1 MTSTKNKQL
10 FDIVLPAVEKAVG
23 NLESMYAVA
32 RPVQQAASHYPA
44 GRLAALLG
52 QAEHLT
58 KAGLSKAILPVHGHD
73 RSFDFAGEQSMQ
85 LQESTIHASSLRNRL
100 ADFACLAPVEDPGS
114 PGDPGDSGPSEFRTL
129 QQLAAWRDSVSCK
142 ETLSRKESMDILQVL
157 IRAERAIAEMQRWEA
172 ACTRRWD
179 ALSQEV
185 RQARDKIKT
194 IRARAQKLKE
204 RQSEVDLAA
213 GHRREELWTK
223 LLEATGPGEGDI
235 ATTAAAVHK
244 QLCESDKQ
252 RRQLRDRISADSEKL
267 HRVGSKRRQAQDTV
281 DLLSQLAR
289 KDQNGDAGERHSAD
303 DIVDAELSLEA
314 LIWKQ
319 IREERARFAV
329 PGPPQAP
336 RLALPDLPEETQ
348 ASESPSFA
356 PVPGPPSPKP
366 DDLDNPL
373 VSPLVPSGPSF
384 SSLPSVPKDAE
395 DTALHVELKQTPAAV
410 PPKVANLIERLSMS
424 RDARRQAERAHRS
437 KALDAPGRPA
447 EPRVQTERLAACAGG
462 PDSLGPTFADDP
474 VPLPEP
480 GRREVQG
487 ASQQP
492 PPWQPPAPPAPASCM
507 ASPDMLWGELPSAPL
522 ELGQNAL
529 GQKALPQRTSSKRNS
544 ASELAPP
551 PAAGMPVVRRV
562 TLELDD

>member
-1 MTSTKNKQL
+1 MTSTKNKQV

-23 NLESMYAVA
+23 NLESMYAGLA
-32 RPVQQAASHYPA
+32 RPLQHATHHPA

-58 KAGLSKAILPVHGHD
+58 KAGISKAILPVQD
-73 RSFDFAGEQSMQ
+73 RSSFDFAGEQSMQ

-114 PGDPGDSGPSEFRTL
+114 PDNSAPSEFRTL
-129 QQLAAWRDSVSCK
+129 QQLASWRDTVSCK
-142 ETLSRKESMDILQVL
+142 EALSRKESMDILQVL

-172 ACTRRWD
+172 SCTRRWD

-185 RQARDKIKT
+185 RQARNKIKT

-223 LLEATGPGEGDI
+223 LLEATGHGEGDMS
-235 ATTAAAVHK
+235 TTAAALHK
-244 QLCESDKQ
+244 QLCQSDKQ
-252 RRQLRDRISADSEKL
+252 RRQLRDRISADTEKL
-267 HRVGSKRRQAQDTV
+267 HRVWSKRRQAQDTV
-281 DLLSQLAR
+281 DLLTQLAR
-289 KDQNGDAGERHSAD
+289 TDQNGDTGERHSAD

-329 PGPPQAP
+329 PDPPQPP
-336 RLALPDLPEETQ
+336 RLALPEVAEETQ

-356 PVPGPPSPKP
+356 PVLPPSAEP
-366 DDLDNPL
+366 DDLENPL

-384 SSLPSVPKDAE
+384 PSLPSLTKDAE
-395 DTALHVELKQTPAAV
+395 DTALHVELKQTPASL

-437 KALDAPGRPA
+437 KPLDAPGRPA
-447 EPRVQTERLAACAGG
+447 EPRVQTERPPVPACASE
-462 PDSLGPTFADDP
+462 PDSFGPTFADEP
-474 VPLPEP
+474 PPPLPEP
-480 GRREVQG
+480 GRRDVQQG
-487 ASQQP
+487 ASQVPSWKP
-492 PPWQPPAPPAPASCM
+492 PPPPSH

-522 ELGQNAL
+522 ELGRSAGQN
-529 GQKALPQRTSSKRNS
+529 ALPQRSSSKRNS
-544 ASELAPP
+544 TSELAAP
-551 PAAGMPVVRRV
+551 PAAGMPAVRRV